1 MGKGWL
7 DFRSGA
13 ERERDYHEFSERVFS
28 GGILHRRQ
36 VRERLQEI
44 LRKKDITYELMYY
57 VALKDLLVRR
67 SSLSFE
73 EGLSQVCS
81 EIHVMRLN
89 STVKDAIRKVLEE
102 DFAGK
107 FCGGQNDHDEKTQ

>member
-1 MGKGWL
+1 M
-7 DFRSGA
+7 
-13 ERERDYHEFSERVFS
+13 
-28 GGILHRRQ
+28 
-36 VRERLQEI
+36 RERLQEI

-67 SSLSFE
+67 PSLSFE

-81 EIHVMRLN
+81 EIHVMKLN

-102 DFAGK
+102 DFVGK
-107 FCGGQNDHDEKTQ
+107 FNSGQNDHDEKTQ